1 MKMKRFLLLTS
12 AFYTLLMLA
21 SPAYSQIGRRFPSE
35 RKVVKDPVTGTML
48 TFLTSTPTGD
58 SKIYQ
63 THNQWTSDG
72 QWLIFRSGRV
82 PGEAMAVNE
91 KTGEMVQVTEGG
103 YMGMLNI
110 ARKSMKLYFMRNVG
124 GNTFQ
129 RRNRDSSQRATSDT
143 MSRRMMTNMP
153 VQIIEV
159 DLAKV
164 FADSKAGTMKPAPVY
179 QRVCG
184 TTPAEIGAGGD
195 MALDGAEDWAYFRVG
210 REEAAKHLPAGTKL
224 EGNFGPRNMGAGPSG
239 IAGMN
244 VKTGEI
250 KYVVSVPFQIGH
262 IQTNPWV
269 PGEIVFCWE
278 TGGKSPQ
285 RTWTVMSDGTGLR
298 PLYPE
303 SEYEWVTH
311 EAVISRDEVAMAIM
325 GHRKIPGTNIGV
337 NAPGTAVSGPNPG
350 QEAAWGPSGTR
361 EKPTGL
367 AIVNLRTRE
376 MTIAGQTPSGSGLW
390 HVSGSPD
397 GRWAVGDDFSRS
409 IYLIDRHTREMIMLS
424 TGHKETAADHPH
436 PTMSPDG
443 TKIQIQSAMLS
454 ADNRSMN
461 ICIIPVPEAWLK
473 RTYSDTPK

>member
-1 MKMKRFLLLTS
+1 MKHLIALAVIGF
-12 AFYTLLMLA
+12 TLIFSTA
-21 SPAYSQIGRRFPSE
+21 ADAQIGKRFPSE

-48 TFLTSTPTGD
+48 TFLTSTPSGD

-72 QWLIFRSGRV
+72 NWLIFRSGRV
-82 PGEAMAVNE
+82 KNEAMAVNE

-103 YMGMLNI
+103 YTGMLNI
-110 ARKSMKLYFMRNVG
+110 ARNSMKLYFMRRPPGTTSPNQVG
-124 GNTFQ
+124 GAPNSDPAQ
-129 RRNRDSSQRATSDT
+129 RRFEPTT
-143 MSRRMMTNMP
+143 L
-153 VQIIEV
+153 QIVEV
-159 DLAKV
+159 DLEKL
-164 FADSKAGTMKPAPVY
+164 FADSLAGKMKSADVY

-184 TTPAEIGAGGD
+184 TTPVELGAGGD
-195 MALDGAEDWAYFRVG
+195 MALDGGEEWAYFRIG
-210 REEAAKHLPAGTKL
+210 REEAARRLPPGTKL
-224 EGNFGPRNMGAGPSG
+224 KENFGPRNMGAGPSG
-239 IAGMN
+239 IAAMN

-250 KYVVSVPFQIGH
+250 KHVVAVPFQVGH

-285 RTWTVMSDGTGLR
+285 RTWTVMSDGSGLR

-311 EAVISRDEVAMAIM
+311 EAVIGKDEVAIAIM
-325 GHRKIPGTNIGV
+325 GHRQIPGSPLKV
-337 NAPGTAVSGPNPG
+337 AEGTAVGGANPG
-350 QEAAWGPSGTR
+350 QDAAWGLSGTR

-367 AIVNLRTRE
+367 GIVNLRTRE
-376 MTIAGQTPSGSGLW
+376 MTIAGQTPGGSGLW

-397 GRWAVGDDFSRS
+397 GRWAVGDDFARN
-409 IYLIDRHTREMIMLS
+409 IYLIDRHTKEMILLS
-424 TGHKETAADHPH
+424 AGHKTTAADHPH

-454 ADNRSMN
+454 EDGKSMN

-473 RTYSDTPK
+473 RK